1 MSANKGLDS
10 FFDVLAV
17 INDPGKYKAKV
28 EELKKITNDYT
39 VVVESVVKLSEVNDY
54 TQNIKKSKDEAEA
67 ALVAAKVEAGII
79 VGKAKEDAEAMKAVN
94 KVTKA
99 KLDERQASLNE
110 KEKSLTEK
118 EVMLNDKSAS
128 MAAFEKTLTNR
139 SQHLA
144 NLSVE
149 LDARKA
155 KLMAAMT

>member
-1 MSANKGLDS
+1 MSAIKGLDS

-17 INDPGKYKAKV
+17 INDPGKYQAKV
-28 EELKKITNDYT
+28 EELKKITNEYS

-54 TQNIKKSKDEAEA
+54 TQNIKKSKEEAEA
-67 ALVAAKVEAGII
+67 ALVAAKEEADKI
-79 VGKAKEDAEAMKAVN
+79 VVQARIDADAMKAVN

-118 EVMLNDKSAS
+118 EVMLNDRSAS
-128 MAAFEKTLTNR
+128 MVAFEKTLKNKE
-139 SQHLA
+139 QQLA
-144 NLSVE
+144 DLSVE

-155 KLMAAMT
+155 KLMAAMA

>member
-1 MSANKGLDS
+1 MSAIKGLDS

-17 INDPGKYKAKV
+17 INDPGKYQAKV
-28 EELKKITNDYT
+28 EELKKITNDYA

-67 ALVAAKVEAGII
+67 ALVAAKVEAENI
-79 VGKAKEDAEAMKAVN
+79 VAKAKEDADAMKAIN

-128 MAAFEKTLTNR
+128 MVAFEKTLKNKE
-139 SQHLA
+139 QQLA
-144 NLSVE
+144 DLSVE

-155 KLMAAMT
+155 KLMAAMA

>member
-1 MSANKGLDS
+1 MSAIKGLDS

-17 INDPGKYKAKV
+17 INDPGKYQAKV
-28 EELKKITNDYT
+28 EELKKITNEYS

-54 TQNIKKSKDEAEA
+54 TQNIKKSKEEAEA
-67 ALVAAKVEAGII
+67 ALVAAKEEAEKL
-79 VGKAKEDAEAMKAVN
+79 VVQARTDADAMKAIN

-128 MAAFEKTLTNR
+128 MVAFEKTLKNKE
-139 SQHLA
+139 QQLA
-144 NLSVE
+144 DLSVE

-155 KLMAAMT
+155 KLMAAMA

>member
-17 INDPGKYKAKV
+17 INDPGKYQAKV
-28 EELKKITNDYT
+28 EELKKITNDYA

-67 ALVAAKVEAGII
+67 ALVAAKVEAENI
-79 VGKAKEDAEAMKAVN
+79 VAKAKEDADAMKAIN

-128 MAAFEKTLTNR
+128 MVAFEKTLKNKE
-139 SQHLA
+139 QQLA
-144 NLSVE
+144 DLSVE

-155 KLMAAMT
+155 KLMAAMA

>member
-17 INDPGKYKAKV
+17 INDPGKYQAKV
-28 EELKKITNDYT
+28 EELKKITNDYA

-67 ALVAAKVEAGII
+67 ALMAAKVEAENI
-79 VGKAKEDAEAMKAVN
+79 VSKAKDDADAMKAIN

-110 KEKSLTEK
+110 KEKSLAEKDSMVMAMKTDLDKTEKILKEK
-118 EVMLNDKSAS
+118 EVRL
-128 MAAFEKTLTNR
+128 AA
-139 SQHLA
+139 LA
-144 NLSVE
+144 EE
-149 LDARKA
+149 LDAKKA
-155 KLMAAMT
+155 KLMAAIA